1 MNAVKGTKF
10 TATMPLFD
18 SSYAKPRFIG
28 NATISGIITRDT
40 CYDVNN
46 KHWVWFTCTAS
57 DNAKYV
63 VGKEYKKQG
72 KNFYDQV
79 VSYEEPANYAEVA
92 AAKDA
97 YKAAYCVGNKALN
110 YRGI

>member
-1 MNAVKGTKF
+1 MNAVKGTTF
-10 TATMPLFD
+10 TANFPMF
-18 SSYAKPRFIG
+18 SNSYSKPKFVGHAKV
-28 NATISGIITRDT
+28 SGIVTRDT

-72 KNFYDQV
+72 KNFYAQV
-79 VSYEEPANYAEVA
+79 ESYQEPANYAEVA

-97 YKAAYCVGNKALN
+97 YKAAYMVGNKAFG
-110 YRGI
+110 RA